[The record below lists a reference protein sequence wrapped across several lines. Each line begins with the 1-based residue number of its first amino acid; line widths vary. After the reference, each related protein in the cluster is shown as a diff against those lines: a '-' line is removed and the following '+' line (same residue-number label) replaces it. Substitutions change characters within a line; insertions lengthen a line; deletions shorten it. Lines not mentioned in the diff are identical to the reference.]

1 MKKTVKGFVDSEGNE
16 YQYKDEIARSQN
28 QNLEEEINS
37 NKTYMDKVK
46 TELKNDNK
54 TLNGRIDTILTG
66 TVNTTKLVTV
76 HSATIRNNSASDL
89 TFKISSKDNE
99 TLKSIKDKSPTVI
112 NANVIAKAL
121 DGVAINGKG
130 IPSSYNVES
139 TNDEY
144 VITVYSGSSSVV
156 GQYVFMAVVTI
167 AYEDIATDISS
178 AELKDVRASADGTVY
193 KSAGEAVRQQ
203 IGSLKSDTSRIKKSL
218 RTTYVDMN
226 LFALG
231 TINKDTGEEES
242 SNKILRSIID
252 VNATEDITIK
262 LPKGYQWNVAHWLA
276 GKYRSDLWNENS
288 WYQNLTIE
296 KTTANYKYRILIRRS
311 DGADITLSE
320 LIGVAETNRED
331 LQSFDKIDD
340 LKKKLNSYTEA
351 AETSAQE
358 AEQSKTAAETA
369 AQQAAQSKTDID
381 NIKSDIEE
389 AAKGE
394 NVTQIQQNMNDI
406 SSLKEKLSKIDTV
419 NHISE
424 IQMTSGKYKRMFFTK
439 ELVKTNSS
447 GKATTNNIKDK
458 IEALGVK
465 WGNYAEISV
474 FGYAEEEGVM
484 ISASPNT
491 LESSSKYGTV
501 TIRAYNAD
509 GSAHYDSGDFAVTQ
523 VALLIFIDEA

>member
-16 YQYKDEIARSQN
+16 YQYKDEIARAQN
-28 QNLEEEINS
+28 QKLSQKIDIER
-37 NKTYMDKVK
+37 K
-46 TELKNDNK
+46 
-54 TLNGRIDTILTG
+54 RID
-66 TVNTTKLVTV
+66 
-76 HSATIRNNSASDL
+76 S
-89 TFKISSKDNE
+89 
-99 TLKSIKDKSPTVI
+99 
-112 NANVIAKAL
+112 IAKL
-121 DGVAINGKG
+121 
-130 IPSSYNVES
+130 P
-139 TNDEY
+139 
-144 VITVYSGSSSVV
+144 SGSTS
-156 GQYVFMAVVTI
+156 G
-167 AYEDIATDISS
+167 D
-178 AELKDVRASADGTVY
+178 AELADIRVGADGETY
-193 KSAGEAVRQQ
+193 DTAGQAVREQ
-203 IGSLKSDTSRIKKSL
+203 ISSLKSDTSRIKKSL

-311 DGADITLSE
+311 DSADITLSE

-406 SSLKEKLSKIDTV
+406 SSLKEKLSEIDTV

-447 GKATTNNIKDK
+447 GKATTTDIKDK
-458 IEALGVK
+458 IETLGGK
-465 WGNYAEISV
+465 WDYNTSV
-474 FGYAEEEGVM
+474 FGYAEEIGVM
-484 ISASPNT
+484 ISASADIV
-491 LESSSKYGTV
+491 ESSNTYGAV
-501 TIRAYNAD
+501 KIRAYNAD
-509 GSAHYDSGDFAVTQ
+509 GSAHYDSVDFAVTQ
-523 VALLIFIDEA
+523 VALLIFTDEA